1 MTTALPEPIAVPWTM
16 KTLESA
22 KTSVDIEDDGRM
34 HLAIEHDVMHGVSPE
49 MLLWWFRNMHGTIE
63 IEGRA
68 YPRYRVWHPL
78 DHVEHR
84 YVRTP
89 ANGQAGPGSVF
100 HIHEVFARNPAWE
113 IDVWTDVT
121 RLDEGGFSHRPRV
134 HGLSGLV
141 QMDYTF
147 ERVPGG
153 TRYRNSLT
161 VDLGL
166 PRWLGGV
173 GRALRALAFTE
184 AQGRAWLRHNVEE
197 VGNFEHFLP
206 ALHASAHG
214 RPIPRTGVQPD
225 VRAR

>member
-22 KTSVDIEDDGRM
+22 KTSVDIEDGGRM
-34 HLAIEHDVMHGVSPE
+34 HLAIEHDVIHGVSPE

-63 IEGRA
+63 IEGHA

-78 DHVEHR
+78 DHVAHR
-84 YVRTP
+84 YVRTS
-89 ANGQAGPGSVF
+89 ADGQAGPGSVF

-121 RLDEGGFSHRPRV
+121 RR
-134 HGLSGLV
+134 
-141 QMDYTF
+141 
-147 ERVPGG
+147 
-153 TRYRNSLT
+153 
-161 VDLGL
+161 
-166 PRWLGGV
+166 
-173 GRALRALAFTE
+173 
-184 AQGRAWLRHNVEE
+184 LRHNVEE
-197 VGNFEHFLP
+197 VGSFEHFLP

-214 RPIPRTGVQPD
+214 RTAVRTGVHAD